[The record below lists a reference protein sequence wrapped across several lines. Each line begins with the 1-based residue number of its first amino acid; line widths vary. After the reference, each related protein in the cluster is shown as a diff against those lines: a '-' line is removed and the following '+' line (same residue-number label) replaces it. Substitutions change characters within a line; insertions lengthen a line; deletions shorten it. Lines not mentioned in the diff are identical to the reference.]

1 MLKGLLGLHALFDRD
16 LDPERQSDRG
26 CYFAGHSITA
36 SAIVL
41 LLRLKKKKTNNENEK
56 HIQIVKLQRKI
67 KRLDVICFVT
77 RQKSVEVPLGKLSQ
91 FGLPIKLQKTPY

>member
-26 CYFAGHSITA
+26 CYFAGHPIAA

-41 LLRLKKKKTNNENEK
+41 LLWLKKKKTDSE
-56 HIQIVKLQRKI
+56 II
-67 KRLDVICFVT
+67 KKDQKT
-77 RQKSVEVPLGKLSQ
+77 RCYLFRHKTKSVEVPSVN
-91 FGLPIKLQKTPY
+91 